1 MKKTIIGGFILISS
15 LVFFQCA
22 SRQPEIAQVDPELAK
37 LRQEVATLKDQAGV
51 EKRRAEEL
59 SGKLHTAFAQLE
71 SEKKI
76 RIEGNRIIV
85 ANSILFNSGSAMIG
99 DDGKTILDQIW
110 GVLAK
115 YPEREILIEGHTDN
129 VPIAD
134 KFQGKYKSNWELS
147 LSRSMAVLYYATS
160 KPTAIPNR
168 LGVVGYGEQRPIAD
182 NATEEG
188 KRQNRRVEIVVGN
201 VLKSK

>member
-1 MKKTIIGGFILISS
+1 
-15 LVFFQCA
+15 
-22 SRQPEIAQVDPELAK
+22 
-37 LRQEVATLKDQAGV
+37 
-51 EKRRAEEL
+51 
-59 SGKLHTAFAQLE
+59 AQLE